1 MDKQS
6 LAKEICS
13 LSKLTGQ
20 YRLKTGG
27 LADTYIDHYMFQ
39 SNPKLLKRAAAY
51 LEPLIPPGVDVLAGM
66 AVRGVPIA
74 TALSLQS
81 QIPAAFVRK
90 HAEPYGTCK
99 QAEGIGIE
107 GKRVSLITDL
117 VDETDEL
124 IERAFELRKGG
135 AAVEDVIAVI
145 VWNPAAEEELKR
157 EGLQLHALYEKDE
170 LLNVPEQIED

>member
-1 MDKQS
+1 MDKQN

-13 LSKLTGQ
+13 MSKLTGQ

-27 LADTYIDHYMFQ
+27 LAETYIDHYMFQ
-39 SNPKLLKRAAAY
+39 SDPKLLKRAAGY
-51 LEPLIPPGVDVLAGM
+51 LEPLIPPGVDVLAGI
-66 AVRGVPIA
+66 AVRGIPIA

-90 HAEPYGTCK
+90 HAEPYGTCR
-99 QAEGIGIE
+99 QAEGMRIE

-124 IERAFELRKGG
+124 IQRASELRQGG
-135 AAVEDVIAVI
+135 ADVKDVIAVI
-145 VWNPAAEEELKR
+145 AWNPAAAEELKR

-170 LLNVPEQIED
+170 LLNVPKQIED